1 MQNERFLH
9 DDGEWLESMAN
20 YTKIQIGGL
29 GNNNNW
35 PVFQG
40 SVSCVQL
47 YNVAMNDAEIL
58 IKRDCPD
65 VPQSSKSER
74 CPEGFIVYVDKCI
87 KVSELIHII
96 WINPYQIVKL
106 EIINAQYIF

>member
-29 GNNNNW
+29 GNGNDW

-40 SVSCVQL
+40 SVSCLQL

-65 VPQSSKSER
+65 VPQSSKSEL
-74 CPEGFIVYVDKCI
+74 CPEGFIVYEDKCI
-87 KVSELIHII
+87 KVSELMHVILF
-96 WINPYQIVKL
+96 NPIKNMNGKSRL
-106 EIINAQYIF
+106 ITF

>member
-1 MQNERFLH
+1 MNLLQNERFLH

-29 GNNNNW
+29 GSDNTW

-40 SVSCVQL
+40 SVSCLQL

-65 VPQSSKSER
+65 VPQSSKSEL
-74 CPEGFIVYVDKCI
+74 CPEGFIVYEDKCI
-87 KVSELIHII
+87 KVSEFMHVIWFNVVII
-96 WINPYQIVKL
+96 
-106 EIINAQYIF
+106 